1 MEKEFRLHL
10 RLTEKDRDLCRWRH
24 SVKNKMLT
32 YYICQILT
40 AEMRG
45 EIAFLHGFK
54 GMSASDEP
62 CDIFM
67 RVKDPDIIGFIAAMP
82 ENRQNATIKNIIRKH
97 LYSQTAASG
106 NLFFSPVPSP
116 VSARPK
122 AVTKKEF
129 PESAFREERDGT
141 VAEEVHCETDEDR
154 EALLAL
160 IALGGE

>member
-24 SVKNKMLT
+24 AVKNKMLT

-54 GMSASDEP
+54 GMSANDEP

-67 RVKDPDIIGFIAAMP
+67 RVKTDIIGFIAAMP
-82 ENRQNATIKNIIRKH
+82 ENRQNAHIKNI
-97 LYSQTAASG
+97 TATSVLTRGASG
-106 NLFFSPVPSP
+106 
-116 VSARPK
+116 
-122 AVTKKEF
+122 
-129 PESAFREERDGT
+129 
-141 VAEEVHCETDEDR
+141 
-154 EALLAL
+154 
-160 IALGGE
+160 

>member
-54 GMSASDEP
+54 GMSANDEP
-62 CDIFM
+62 CDIFYACEGSGYY
-67 RVKDPDIIGFIAAMP
+67 RIYCRYAG
-82 ENRQNATIKNIIRKH
+82 E
-97 LYSQTAASG
+97 QT
-106 NLFFSPVPSP
+106 
-116 VSARPK
+116 
-122 AVTKKEF
+122 
-129 PESAFREERDGT
+129 ERNY
-141 VAEEVHCETDEDR
+141 
-154 EALLAL
+154 
-160 IALGGE
+160 

>member
-54 GMSASDEP
+54 GMSANDEP

-106 NLFFSPVPSP
+106 NLFFSPVPFPQGRKLSRKKNSLSLLFGKNATGRLP
-116 VSARPK
+116 KKCTAKQTKIAR
-122 AVTKKEF
+122 
-129 PESAFREERDGT
+129 R
-141 VAEEVHCETDEDR
+141 C
-154 EALLAL
+154 LL
-160 IALGGE
+160 